1 MSFNKLNIYKDL
13 YDNTCINHIWI
24 DLDTIIATDIS
35 YMNSYSNIFIENG
48 GLSNKNC
55 YLFTNN
61 NTINIPLNKYIQG
74 NFWKINIDL
83 YKNLMQVL
91 DELLKQKLILR
102 YDLQDLFTY
111 YIYIKNNGDYKDIN
125 ILGNNI
131 KPDSVNGLCIWSK
144 IGREHPNPDGLNNL
158 YLDNNLLKS
167 KIEIYKEL
175 MRLYEDIKS
184 KNLIL
189 KYDTQTLFSYYIYY
203 YLKGNLENIYILG
216 NNLKSDTLNGLAI
229 WNKNGNTHATLEG
242 LYNLYLEDNKL
253 KSKFYQNK
261 EIHIVSFTFFTLN
274 EIKKNNYFNQ
284 IFNLF

>member
-1 MSFNKLNIYKDL
+1 MKFFTFCVFINRITKIELENALYMLVLSMEKNLQVYHLSCFINYSINFERFKEFNVSFYEYYDNKTLSCYNDNWLNMSFNKLNIYKDL

-74 NFWKINIDL
+74 NFWKINI
-83 YKNLMQVL
+83 
-91 DELLKQKLILR
+91 
-102 YDLQDLFTY
+102 
-111 YIYIKNNGDYKDIN
+111 
-125 ILGNNI
+125 
-131 KPDSVNGLCIWSK
+131 
-144 IGREHPNPDGLNNL
+144 
-158 YLDNNLLKS
+158 
-167 KIEIYKEL
+167 EIYKEL

-203 YLKGNLENIYILG
+203 YLKGNLDNIYILG

>member
-1 MSFNKLNIYKDL
+1 MKFFTFCVFINRITKIELENALYMLVLSMEKNLQVYHLSCFINYSINFERFKEFNVSFYEYYDNKTLSCYNDNWLNMSFNKLNIYKDL

-74 NFWKINIDL
+74 NFWKIN
-83 YKNLMQVL
+83 
-91 DELLKQKLILR
+91 
-102 YDLQDLFTY
+102 
-111 YIYIKNNGDYKDIN
+111 
-125 ILGNNI
+125 
-131 KPDSVNGLCIWSK
+131 
-144 IGREHPNPDGLNNL
+144 
-158 YLDNNLLKS
+158 
-167 KIEIYKEL
+167 IEIYKEL